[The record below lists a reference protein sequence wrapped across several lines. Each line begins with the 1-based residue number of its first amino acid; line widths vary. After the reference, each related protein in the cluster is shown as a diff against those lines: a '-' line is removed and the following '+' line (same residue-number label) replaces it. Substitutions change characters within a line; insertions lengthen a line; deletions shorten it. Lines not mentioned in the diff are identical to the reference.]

1 MNFYFEFNRVI
12 YRTVYYLYV
21 VLTLKNAIITLE
33 RSIDV
38 ETTFKSVVSTGCWA
52 NNCEDIQICVLILIA
67 GFFYHQGL

>member
-38 ETTFKSVVSTGCWA
+38 ETTFKRRHVSCLLGVGSIIVKA
-52 NNCEDIQICVLILIA
+52 
-67 GFFYHQGL
+67 